1 FNSFVA
7 PVGLS
12 AFTCTKAIES
22 IERKELHEKGDRT
35 HIHDIFRGTCLFQT
49 KEQLEAIRQMLS
61 DSLTGKPIEGTEGFR
76 IIDIVDTVGIPQSK
90 LTDGTLPRIK
100 VQVSFM
106 HGGKKL
112 TGEMIFMEN
121 GFFKDGYLPSHSAYE
136 EFRGLKAAFAGTNV
150 PEIRDLA
157 RLNGNHYIA
166 ESDLKNLMEMDW
178 ADATRTALHLEAA
191 ETHMNSAFAI
201 QREYGRLNGTDGIL
215 FAKLTSP
222 SGTTQYVTP
231 SPETGKYELLSTSQ
245 IQSQIALSGATE
257 MTAENFIKASEAIA
271 RSRETL
277 PAAAVANGLMHYRNQ

>member
-1 FNSFVA
+1 M
-7 PVGLS
+7 
-12 AFTCTKAIES
+12 I
-22 IERKELHEKGDRT
+22 
-35 HIHDIFRGTCLFQT
+35 
-49 KEQLEAIRQMLS
+49 S

-106 HGGKKL
+106 YHGKKL
-112 TGEMIFMEN
+112 TGEMIFMEK
-121 GFFKDGYLPSHSAYE
+121 GFYQDGYVPSHPAYK
-136 EFRGLKAAFAGTNV
+136 EFRDLKASFAGTNI
-150 PEIRDLA
+150 PEIRDRA
-157 RLNGNHYIA
+157 RLKGNHCITPS
-166 ESDLKNLMEMDW
+166 ELKTLMEMDW

-201 QREYGRLNGTDGIL
+201 HREYGRLNGTDGIL

-222 SGTTQYVTP
+222 SGTIQYVTP

-245 IQSQIALSGATE
+245 MQSQIALSGATE